1 MKKLFAVLMTIVMII
16 SGSGSVSASTENG
29 ASERMLEF
37 ISAEDDFKQIEEH
50 SHYMYANFAENIAND
65 KNPELIRQL
74 ESCLGK
80 KCTTEIPEDAYIKV
94 LSDVILSYDLGN
106 AADINVRARQN
117 EINKYSLYARH
128 FENAEYDIANT
139 IGGPGDTNSA
149 VCTAIGGIATV
160 YDSSDE
166 RISAVYDVETLVQD
180 YIQYDLFLELIENAS
195 DGTLKSAASKM
206 RTSLKAAIRHRL
218 VKHKDILN
226 SQSLKYGYYFMT
238 DKVADIL
245 KEASE
250 YLDDSC
256 FHTFVDRSERLLS
269 AIGDIGTGSDLGFI
283 IEKTDGDLKAGGKDL
298 LLRVNEL
305 RILDEISRCLS
316 SEAVM
321 LRNNTVA
328 GVDEEKIG
336 DVIFLDQILINCRIR
351 GEYSVYSILSSDKGL
366 LSWAGMKTEKE
377 ALDAYNGQTTA
388 LSNLE
393 KRLIEIRF
401 TESDVGTQSE
411 GSENQDIIEQYI
423 TFISSQT
430 GTDYLIYDIDKDG
443 YPEIMIQK
451 GIRSL
456 RAACYSIYRY
466 SEGEFEFFDLIH
478 RPYRNGPAVYASY
491 PDGNGM
497 VENWRFRGKEAVG
510 IITICE
516 DKIEKEYPY
525 VMNESDSIRYY
536 PEKYDQR
543 FDDSES
549 FKSFINHQY
558 YFGES
563 YCPYYEGSYLLA
575 QSAMDDFT
583 AVYEAFEDFEEEIY
597 YEEEICYEEEVYE
610 EEVYEEPDEC
620 EISVD

>member
-50 SHYMYANFAENIAND
+50 SQYMYANFAENIAND

-94 LSDVILSYDLGN
+94 LSDVILSYDLDN
-106 AADINVRARQN
+106 AADINERARQN

-128 FENAEYDIANT
+128 FENAEYDIADI
-139 IGGPGDTNSA
+139 IGGTKDTNSA
-149 VCTAIGGIATV
+149 VCTAIEGIATV

-206 RTSLKAAIRHRL
+206 RTSLSAAIRNRL
-218 VKHKDILN
+218 EKHGDILN

-245 KEASE
+245 KEARE

-256 FHTFVDRSERLLS
+256 FHTFVDRSENLLS
-269 AIGDIGTGSDLGFI
+269 EIGDIGTEPDLGFI

-298 LLRVNEL
+298 FNRVNEL

-366 LSWAGMKTEKE
+366 LSWAGMKNDKE
-377 ALDAYNGQTTA
+377 ALDAYYRQTTA
-388 LSNLE
+388 LSNIEE
-393 KRLIEIRF
+393 KLKEIRF

-411 GSENQDIIEQYI
+411 ESDDQDIIEQYKI
-423 TFISSQT
+423 FLCSQT
-430 GTDYLIYDIDKDG
+430 HGDHYLIYDIDKDG
-443 YPEIMIQK
+443 YPELMIRK
-451 GIRSL
+451 FLVGMRKYW
-456 RAACYSIYRY
+456 YSVFKYE
-466 SEGEFEFFDLIH
+466 EGEFEFTDIIH
-478 RPYRNGPAVYASY
+478 IPYGEASYASY
-491 PDGNGM
+491 PDGNGL
-497 VENWRFRGKEAVG
+497 VETMRFRGYEDVG
-510 IITICE
+510 KITLFE
-516 DKIEKEYPY
+516 DKIEKELIY
-525 VMNESDSIRYY
+525 VVDEKESANYY
-536 PEKYDQR
+536 PEKYEEGFTDGL
-543 FDDSES
+543 FD
-549 FKSFINHQY
+549 KSFINHQY
-558 YFGES
+558 YLGES
-563 YCPYYEGSYLLA
+563 YYPYYEDSYLLGH
-575 QSAMDDFT
+575 SAMDDFT
-583 AVYEAFEDFEEEIY
+583 AVYEALEDLEEEIY